1 MRGHPRLS
9 YRAALKTWMPGT
21 RPGMT
26 NSDTAPDKIRF
37 YLLRVSF
44 AHLGLDLRHA
54 RYPAI
59 VILGLP
65 AHVAEHLRVRQDD
78 ECFLLEAGEHIL
90 RHLLR
95 RQIAVAGLRTLRDR
109 TQHVGVDALRT
120 QDRNLDAIGLVRD
133 RKVLREPDCRMLGRR
148 INGASDLRKEPGCG
162 NRVEEIPLPAR
173 LHARDQMPRGVDMGH
188 DMNSPASR
196 PRLVGSA
203 AGVFRQR
210 IETASAAGI

>member
-59 VILGLP
+59 VILGLL

-78 ECFLLEAGEHIL
+78 ECFMLEAGEHIL
-90 RHLLR
+90 CHLLR
-95 RQIAVAGLRTLRDR
+95 RQIAVAGLRAFRNR
-109 TQHVGVDALRT
+109 AQHVGVDALRT

-133 RKVLREPDCRMLGRR
+133 RQILRETDCGMFRGRIGR
-148 INGASDLRKEPGCG
+148 TSDLRQKS
-162 NRVEEIPLPAR
+162 RSRDRIEEIAAAAS
-173 LHARDQMPRGVDMGH
+173 LHARDKMPR
-188 DMNSPASR
+188 A
-196 PRLVGSA
+196 
-203 AGVFRQR
+203 
-210 IETASAAGI
+210 I